1 MLLNDDLLVGRVKVR
16 LGSELQE
23 ELIGLMRDPDYP
35 DPDKPDAPPTED
47 PSCPNHCADAGLYS
61 YRAAYHYV
69 PREEK
74 PRKLTREDGDE
85 YEEMLVR
92 KHLAEKQSNWYD
104 EAPDDGGWQ

>member
-1 MLLNDDLLVGRVKVR
+1 MYALTVEDCHEFFANGVLV
-16 LGSELQE
+16 SN
-23 ELIGLMRDPDYP
+23 
-35 DPDKPDAPPTED
+35 
-47 PSCPNHCADAGLYS
+47 CDAGLYS

-104 EAPDDGGWQ
+104 EAPDDGGW